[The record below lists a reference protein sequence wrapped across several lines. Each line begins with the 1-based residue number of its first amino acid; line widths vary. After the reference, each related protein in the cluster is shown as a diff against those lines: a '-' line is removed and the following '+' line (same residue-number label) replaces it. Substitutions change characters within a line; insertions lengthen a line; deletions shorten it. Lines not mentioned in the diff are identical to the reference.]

1 MGGTVMGTLERIG
14 MYLYETD
21 GEVSFKSGNAFS
33 ITLSSDKTQITANG
47 TDTATVTAQVK
58 SWDGSPI
65 PILLSVTFT
74 LDSHTQ
80 LIPVDATGKA
90 SITLQTSATGAH
102 VINASHPDIP
112 QQSIT
117 IQGA

>member
-1 MGGTVMGTLERIG
+1 MSTIERRG

-33 ITLSSDKTQITANG
+33 IAISSDKTQITANG
-47 TDTATVTAQVK
+47 TDTATITAKVQ

-65 PILLSVTFT
+65 PIPLSVTFT
-74 LDSHTQ
+74 LDSNTQ
-80 LIPVDATGKA
+80 LIAVDGTGKA
-90 SITLQTSATGAH
+90 SITLQTSVTGAH

-117 IQGA
+117 IQGV